1 MKIVE
6 IFYSLQGEGA
16 LAGKPSIFIRLAG
29 CPLRCKWCDTK
40 YAWHAR
46 CGDDLSIDE
55 IMMQVSQYDCRYV
68 VITGGEP
75 FVNSDLPDLLC
86 ELKDKD
92 KYITVETAGI
102 EFVAALPIDLLSI
115 SPKLANSTPIEIELA
130 AMHEKN
136 RLNKDAIV
144 SLVKS
149 YNCQIK
155 FVVDS
160 ADDLP
165 EIKQI
170 LSDCDITP
178 SMADIML
185 MPQAADVDEYIEKSR
200 LIAELCIK
208 EGLSFSPRLHTLLWG
223 NKRGV

>member
-55 IMMQVSQYDCRYV
+55 IMMQISQYDCRYV

-75 FVNSDLPDLLC
+75 FVNSELPELLC
-86 ELKDKD
+86 ELKDRGKH
-92 KYITVETAGI
+92 ITVETAGI

-115 SPKLANSTPIEIELA
+115 SPKLANSTPIEQELA
-130 AMHEKN
+130 VIHEKN
-136 RLNKDAIV
+136 RLNKYALFHFV
-144 SLVKS
+144 NS

-160 ADDLP
+160 AEDLP
-165 EIKQI
+165 EIRRI
-170 LSDCDITP
+170 LSDCSITF

-185 MPQAADVDEYIEKSR
+185 MPQAADVDEYIDKAR

-208 EGLSFSPRLHTLLWG
+208 EGFSFSPRLHTLLWG